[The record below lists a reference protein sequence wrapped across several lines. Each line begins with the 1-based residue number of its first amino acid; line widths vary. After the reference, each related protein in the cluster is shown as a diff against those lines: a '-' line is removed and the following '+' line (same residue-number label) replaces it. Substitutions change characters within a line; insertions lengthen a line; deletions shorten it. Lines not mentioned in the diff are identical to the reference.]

1 MKQKEDQ
8 LKSKEKYKKVNFEPE
23 NGYQTNPEKRS
34 KYEKG
39 RLFRDF

>member
-1 MKQKEDQ
+1 MKQKEDH
-8 LKSKEKYKKVNFEPE
+8 LKSKEKYKKVNLAE
-23 NGYQTNPEKRS
+23 NGYQPNHEKRS